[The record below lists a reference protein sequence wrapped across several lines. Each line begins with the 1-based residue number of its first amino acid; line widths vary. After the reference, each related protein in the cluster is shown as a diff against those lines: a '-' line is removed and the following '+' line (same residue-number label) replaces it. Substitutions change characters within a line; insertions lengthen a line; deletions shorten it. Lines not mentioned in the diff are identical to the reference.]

1 VGSLTCPDP
10 GRTIAPRGKRPFRP
24 ITRNMKRVI
33 AITVTLLVASSGAA
47 LAQTTSQTVSLAEV
61 ARAEEARRKTAKKAT
76 KVLTNT
82 NLTPAGDT
90 ATIPAPPSPAPAAS
104 GATNATP
111 GVPTTNIP
119 GGKAGPVDPAAMKD
133 QAYWAGRMSKAR
145 TELSRTQMFADSLQ
159 TKINSL
165 RTDFVNR
172 DNRVEREKI
181 QQDLNTALAELER
194 LKKEVDT
201 QTKAITAIEDEARRA
216 NVPAGWL
223 RP

>member
-1 VGSLTCPDP
+1 
-10 GRTIAPRGKRPFRP
+10 
-24 ITRNMKRVI
+24 MKRVI
-33 AITVTLLVASSGAA
+33 AITVLLVASSGAA
-47 LAQTTSQTVSLAEV
+47 FAQSTSQTVSLADV

-76 KVLTNT
+76 RVLTNT
-82 NLTPAGDT
+82 SLTPVVESS
-90 ATIPAPPSPAPAAS
+90 IPAPPSPAPAAS

-111 GVPTTNIP
+111 GVPTTTIP
-119 GGKAGPVDPAAMKD
+119 GDKVEPVSPGAMKD
-133 QAYWAGRMSKAR
+133 QAHWAGRMSQAR
-145 TELSRTQMFADSLQ
+145 TDLSRTQMFADSLQ

-201 QTKAITAIEDEARRA
+201 RMKAITAIEDEARRA
-216 NVPAGWL
+216 NVPSGWL